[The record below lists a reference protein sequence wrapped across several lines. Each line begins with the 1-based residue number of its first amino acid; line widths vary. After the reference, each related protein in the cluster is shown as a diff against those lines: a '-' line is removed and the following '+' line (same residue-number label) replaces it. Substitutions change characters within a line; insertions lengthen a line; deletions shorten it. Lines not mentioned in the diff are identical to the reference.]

1 MTEKQRRFA
10 DEYLIDLNATR
21 AYRAAY
27 PSVKRDDSAAAC
39 AYKLLRNAQICE
51 YIQEKMQERQEACGV
66 TQKMVIE
73 GIMEIAFNDEEEGKT
88 RLRAFELLGKH
99 IGMFNPR
106 KDKLDLEEQ
115 KARIEKLRADTR
127 KENDEDRTVT
137 VRFVDTEEAEE

>member
-1 MTEKQRRFA
+1 MR
-10 DEYLIDLNATR
+10 N
-21 AYRAAY
+21 
-27 PSVKRDDSAAAC
+27 VKVS
-39 AYKLLRNAQICE
+39 K
-51 YIQEKMQERQEACGV
+51 YIQEKMQEQQEACGV
-66 TQKMVIE
+66 TQKIVID
-73 GIMEIAFNDEEEGKT
+73 GIMEIAFCEAEDGKT

-137 VRFVDTEEAEE
+137 VRFVDTEGAEE